1 MAQQRRG
8 NRGGKGED
16 NQVIHK
22 FVLGTK
28 ELEDKTAEFQYDK
41 GWYNIT
47 DIVGEER
54 TVIYHSKNMAE
65 AYAKWNVYIGRKKER
80 LSPEERKKQ
89 REEQKE
95 RVAQA
100 EAARAAKSANNNR
113 GGSTNNNANS
123 NNASNAKGGK

>member
-8 NRGGKGED
+8 NRGGKGEE
-16 NQVIHK
+16 QAIHK

-28 ELEDKTAEFQYDK
+28 ELDDKTAEFQYDK

-54 TVIYHSKNMAE
+54 TVVYHSKNMAE
-65 AYAKWNVYIGRKKER
+65 AYTKWNVYIGRKKER
-80 LSPEERKKQ
+80 MTPEERKKQ

-100 EAARAAKSANNNR
+100 EAVRNAKNNAANTANNASNN
-113 GGSTNNNANS
+113 SANNANS
-123 NNASNAKGGK
+123 VRGGK